1 MELVSLP
8 TGSTDLGVLTFSSA
22 EEMCVCLTGSADD
35 AAQAALSAAPGFCQC
50 WIGGFQTRLGD
61 LSLLCI
67 F

>member
-1 MELVSLP
+1 MELVSVP
-8 TGSTDLGVLTFSSA
+8 TVSTDLGVLTFSSP
-22 EEMCVCLTGSADD
+22 EEMCVCLAGPADD
-35 AAQAALSAAPGFCQC
+35 AAEAALSAAPGFCHC